1 MQAGNAMNYTSNLL
15 NQSYMLQKQ
24 ELSLAQLVRDMGIH
38 PPLPKLK
45 VFFLHKFGCLYL
57 NICNAPSSSY
67 VGLVYCKDL
76 LI

>member
-15 NQSYMLQKQ
+15 NQSCMLQKQ
-24 ELSLAQLVRDMGIH
+24 ELSLAKLVRDMGIH
-38 PPLPKLK
+38 PTTQAQ

>member
-1 MQAGNAMNYTSNLL
+1 MNYTSNLL

-24 ELSLAQLVRDMGIH
+24 EMSLAQLVRDMGIH

-45 VFFLHKFGCLYL
+45 SSFCTNLGVYI

-67 VGLVYCKDL
+67 VVLVYCKDL